1 MTRLSLYRVD
11 ARTTN
16 HASRA
21 ARRTPSPLLRP
32 SSVEVRPRDLALGEG
47 YCRTL
52 AVTGYPAEVGLGWLA
67 PLLADPGR
75 LDVALHVEPIAADHA
90 AANLRR
96 QLARLESD
104 RRIDAAKGRLPDP
117 AVDAAA
123 EDARDLASR
132 LARGQGK
139 LFRSGCYVTVHAKTA
154 AALDAECQRVRALCS
169 SMLLDVVPA
178 TYRALQGFST
188 TLPLGIDALRLHRTM
203 DTDALAAAFP
213 FSGVDCASP
222 DGVLVGLD
230 MAASGAASGGAGIV
244 TWDRFAQANHNAVI
258 LARSGSGKSYLAKLE
273 ALRSLYRGIDVLV
286 IDPEDEYRRLAEA
299 VGGAYLHLGAPGVRI
314 NPFDL
319 APGPDALTRRALFI
333 HTLCAVLLGKLDP
346 PETAALDQAV
356 LATYAAAGITP
367 DPRTHARPAPILD
380 DLARMLGASA
390 DPVATALGARLS
402 PFTTGSYRGLFDGA
416 TTTRP
421 DGHLVVFSL
430 RDLPDEL
437 KAVGTLLTLDA
448 IWRRVADPTNRR
460 RRIVVVDEAWL
471 LIREGEGASFLF
483 RMAKSARKHWCG
495 LTVVTQDA
503 ADLLSSP
510 LGQAVVANA
519 ATQVLLRQ
527 APQAIDA
534 LAESF
539 GLSAG
544 EQRFLLSAGRGEG
557 LLLGGGD
564 VRVAFRTVASTTE
577 DALVT
582 TDPAVLAAL
591 EDDEPDLL

>member
-1 MTRLSLYRVD
+1 MKRPHMR
-11 ARTTN
+11 
-16 HASRA
+16 
-21 ARRTPSPLLRP
+21 ARRNGVPSPLLRP
-32 SSVEVRPRDLALGEG
+32 SAVEVRPRDLVLGDG
-47 YCRTL
+47 YCRTF
-52 AVTGYPAEVGLGWLA
+52 AVTGYPREVGLGWLA
-67 PLLADPGR
+67 PLLSDPGR
-75 LDVALHVEPIAADHA
+75 LDVALHVEPIAPELA
-90 AANLRR
+90 ASGLRR

-117 AVDAAA
+117 AVDVAA

-132 LARGQGK
+132 LARGEGK
-139 LFRSGCYVTVHAKTA
+139 LFRAGCYVTIHARTA
-154 AALDAECQRVRALCS
+154 TALDAECTRVRALCS

-178 TYRALQGFST
+178 TYRALQGFAT
-188 TLPLGIDALRLHRTM
+188 TLPLGIDALGLRRTM

-213 FSGVDCASP
+213 FAATDCASP

-230 MAASGAASGGAGIV
+230 LAATGASSLAGGGAGAGIV

-286 IDPEDEYRRLAEA
+286 VDPEDEYRRLATA
-299 VGGAYLHLGAPGVRI
+299 VGGAYLHLGAPGARI

-333 HTLCAVLLGKLDP
+333 HTLLAVLLGKLDP
-346 PETAALDQAV
+346 AETAALDQAV
-356 LATYAAAGITP
+356 LATYAKAGITS
-367 DPRTHARPAPILD
+367 DPRTHGRPAPILA
-380 DLARMLGASA
+380 DLAQVLEASSETVAMSLGS
-390 DPVATALGARLS
+390 RLS
-402 PFTTGSYRGLFDGA
+402 PFVTGSYRGLFDGP

-437 KAVGTLLTLDA
+437 KAAGMLLTLDA
-448 IWRRVADPTNRR
+448 IWRRVADPTTRR

-471 LIREGEGASFLF
+471 LMRDGEGASFLF

-503 ADLLSSP
+503 ADLLGSP

-519 ATQVLLRQ
+519 ATQILLRQ

-557 LLLGGGD
+557 LLLGGAE
-564 VRVAFRTVASTTE
+564 VRVAFRTVASPAE
-577 DALVT
+577 DALAT
-582 TDPAVLAAL
+582 TDPAVLAVL
-591 EDDEPDLL
+591 DDDEPDVL

>member
-1 MTRLSLYRVD
+1 MTILGTIRPSRSRV
-11 ARTTN
+11 ARGG
-16 HASRA
+16 A
-21 ARRTPSPLLRP
+21 ANPLLRP
-32 SSVEVRPRDLALGEG
+32 SAVEVRPRDLVLGDG
-47 YCRTL
+47 YCRTF

-67 PLLADPGR
+67 PLLSDPGR
-75 LDVALHVEPIAADHA
+75 LDVALHVEPIAADLA
-90 AANLRR
+90 ASNLRR
-96 QLARLESD
+96 QLARLESG

-117 AVDAAA
+117 TVEAAA

-139 LFRSGCYVTVHAKTA
+139 LFRTGCYVTVHARSA
-154 AALDAECQRVRALCS
+154 AALDAECARVRALCS

-203 DTDALAAAFP
+203 DTDAVAASFP
-213 FSGVDCASP
+213 FAGVDCASP

-230 MAASGAASGGAGIV
+230 LSTGGGASSGGIV

-273 ALRSLYRGIDVLV
+273 ALRSLYRGIDVLIV
-286 IDPEDEYRRLAEA
+286 DPEDEYRRLAEA

-346 PETAALDQAV
+346 SETAALDQAV
-356 LATYAAAGITP
+356 LATYAAAGITA
-367 DPRTHARPAPILD
+367 DPRTHARPAPVLA
-380 DLARMLGASA
+380 DLARMLGASS
-390 DPVATALGARLS
+390 DPTAIALGGRLS

-421 DGHLVVFSL
+421 EGHLVVFSL

-437 KAVGTLLTLDA
+437 KAAGTLLVLDA
-448 IWRRVADPTNRR
+448 IWRRVADPTTRR

-471 LIREGEGASFLF
+471 LMREGEGASFLF

-503 ADLLSSP
+503 ADLLGSS

-519 ATQVLLRQ
+519 ATQILLRQ
-527 APQAIDA
+527 ASQAIDA

-557 LLLGGGD
+557 LLLGGAD
-564 VRVAFRTVASTTE
+564 VRVAFRTVASGEE
-577 DALVT
+577 DHLAT
-582 TDPAVLAAL
+582 TDPAALAAL
-591 EDDEPDLL
+591 DDDEPDLL